1 MKKKV
6 LFVMLLVLL
15 VAGQVFA
22 QGSSDSQKKLVV
34 WYEKSF
40 SDEAN
45 LATEARFKS
54 FADEMDVDLEYEMIV
69 ATDLMQKLNA
79 GIEAGNVPDLV
90 LLNKY
95 KVLSYGENNPFLD
108 LTDFVAEVD
117 SQRAYIDAAK
127 TATQIGGKNYYVPF
141 YSQNTLTF
149 MRADKLKEAGI
160 TEIPRTYDEI
170 FAAAEAITDPANGFY
185 GLGWGCG
192 PTDEDGCNM
201 FRQIVWSKG
210 GGLYAEDGTITAN
223 TDPVVLEVV
232 EKYKELYEKE
242 VIPPASVSWSS
253 SGNNQSYLM
262 GESGIVFNTATL
274 YNAMKNDPNY
284 ADLLANTV
292 ITALPSDVAGSIGLN
307 LCVGWGIPKAAK
319 NIETAKEFIKYMI
332 DDAWYDEYL
341 ELVAPV
347 FASVF
352 EDSAD
357 NPLYADGVNAAAYE
371 YGVNANG
378 YYGYPVATAEGQI
391 LAATHYYQFPVVKML
406 NNVVVQGMD
415 PQAALDALAK
425 ETAELRDSLFN

>member
-1 MKKKV
+1 MKKALV
-6 LFVMLLVLL
+6 FMLLAL
-15 VAGQVFA
+15 VAISGLFA
-22 QGSSDSQKKLVV
+22 SGSSENSKSLVV
-34 WYEKSF
+34 WYERSF
-40 SDEAN
+40 SDDAN
-45 LATEARFKS
+45 VVIEDRFKQY
-54 FADEMDVDLEYEMIV
+54 ADENDVDLEYEMIV

-90 LLNKY
+90 ILNKY

-108 LTDFVAEVD
+108 VTDLVNEID
-117 SQRAYIDAAK
+117 TQRSIIDAAK
-127 TATQIGGKNYYVPF
+127 DATKIGGRNYYVPF

-149 MRADKLKEAGI
+149 MRADKIKEAGL
-160 TEIPRTYDEI
+160 EIPVTYDEV
-170 FAAAEAITDPANGFY
+170 FAAAEAISDPANGFY

-192 PTDEDGCNM
+192 PIDEDGCNM
-201 FRQIVWSKG
+201 FRQVVWAKG

-223 TDPVVLEVV
+223 TDPIVLEVV
-232 EKYKELYEKE
+232 EKYKELYDKN
-242 VIPPASVSWSS
+242 VIPPAAVSWGS

-307 LCVGWGIPKAAK
+307 LCVGWGIPKDAK
-319 NIETAKEFIKYMI
+319 NVETAMDFIKYMF
-332 DDAWYDEYL
+332 DTEWYNSFF

-347 FASVF
+347 FAPIFV
-352 EDSAD
+352 DSAD
-357 NPLYADGVNAAAYE
+357 DPLFSEGVNAAAYE
-371 YGVNANG
+371 YAVNANG
-378 YYGYPVATAEGQI
+378 YYGYPVATPEGEI

-425 ETAELRDSLFN
+425 ETADLRDNLFN